1 MREIIRTR
9 APALYPHISAPARI
23 TPAQHARIRA
33 RVFARVCPCVPE
45 HLRVLVRELYL
56 PSRALM
62 TRIYHAHIFPAI
74 SSGRR
79 ACDSPS
85 MCAGTNADARAYVQI
100 SVRVGPCVIPKS
112 GRKKSA
118 RCGRSLWWVTLSRH
132 HRRLCS
138 VDPVSIVF

>member
-1 MREIIRTR
+1 MRSCAKLS
-9 APALYPHISAPARI
+9 APARPRYTRTYLRPARI

-33 RVFARVCPCVPE
+33 HVFARVCPCVPE
-45 HLRVLVRELYL
+45 CLRVFVRELYL

-62 TRIYHAHIFPAI
+62 TRIYHAHIPPPAI

-118 RCGRSLWWVTLSRH
+118 RCGRSLVGYSVPPSSAVV
-132 HRRLCS
+132 LC
-138 VDPVSIVF
+138 

>member
-9 APALYPHISAPARI
+9 APALYPHIFAPARI

-45 HLRVLVRELYL
+45 YLRVLVRELYL

-79 ACDSPS
+79 ARDSPS
-85 MCAGTNADARAYVQI
+85 MCAGTNVGACIYPDPRLGWAVCKPKIWTQKERPVWALSLVGY
-100 SVRVGPCVIPKS
+100 SVPPSSAVVI
-112 GRKKSA
+112 R
-118 RCGRSLWWVTLSRH
+118 
-132 HRRLCS
+132 
-138 VDPVSIVF
+138 